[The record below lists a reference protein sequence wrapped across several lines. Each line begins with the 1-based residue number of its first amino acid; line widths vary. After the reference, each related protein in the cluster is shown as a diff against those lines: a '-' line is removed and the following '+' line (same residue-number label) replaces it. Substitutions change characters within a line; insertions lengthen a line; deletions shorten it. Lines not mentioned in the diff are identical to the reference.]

1 MQTNLIDFE
10 LRLVTTLSRLS
21 QVRILDLSYFF
32 FFFFAALGLSYSMR
46 DLQCGMQALSAAVC
60 DLLAAACGI

>member
-1 MQTNLIDFE
+1 MQTNLIDLE

-21 QVRILDLSYFF
+21 QVRILDLSY